1 MESKGSKFVTTA
13 SELCMVTIML
23 LPFIAGQLHVSGA
36 HAGSAKFSGQQGQ
49 KHAVSTET
57 LLELNDPVPVR

>member
-23 LPFIAGQLHVSGA
+23 LPFIAGQLHVSEA
-36 HAGSAKFSGQQGQ
+36 YAGSAKFSGQQGH